1 MTNTKSINQSAPAV
15 ISPALEHVLDM
26 VERFVVD
33 AHGGHHVDQDRGQVR
48 YSVNAS
54 ERVYGCNSTSGELEG
69 ESGHIRGCWLVLEP
83 GEEWPREVRE

>member
-1 MTNTKSINQSAPAV
+1 MATKSINQSAPAV

-33 AHGGHHVDQDRGQVR
+33 AHAGRHVGRTCGQVR

-54 ERVYGCNSTSGELEG
+54 KRVYGCNSTSGELEA
-69 ESGHIRGCWLVLEP
+69 ESGRIHGCWLVLEP
-83 GEEWPREVRE
+83 GEEWPREVVE

>member
-1 MTNTKSINQSAPAV
+1 MTDTKSIHQSAPAV

-33 AHGGHHVDQDRGQVR
+33 AHTGRHAGRTCGQVR

-54 ERVYGCNSTSGELEG
+54 ERVYECNVTSGELET

-83 GEEWPREVRE
+83 GEEYPREVLE